1 MANITIGNLNIPTNN
16 SSSPSSSS
24 SSGNNN
30 NNNIMEFKPIKNNN
44 NHNNTSSRNSSRTSS
59 PKSPSTRK
67 KNEILLA
74 ATMSDTTTSSNNSG
88 PLRRVGSKL
97 GLSNKDK
104 MRGDKL
110 ERPTSRR
117 QRSRKKT
124 SSAFQNS
131 GDSSTDNNF
140 CKDANSST
148 EASSR
153 DRSIRG
159 NKKVDSY
166 SNKKFI
172 KRRIEEFN
180 HMQLAIATTSRI
192 YKIFGKLYIRKLHNH
207 WEKTGIFGNIKSKA
221 DINSF
226 ADFFEQMCDQTES
239 RHGEMLRND
248 RRLIERLFYVFDKD
262 ENQYVDLRE
271 VAVTFAGLTAGSLED
286 RLRFSFRAMDNPN
299 NGALNVVELVNL
311 VRAFINH
318 GSNLSVAEGLGQIE
332 QYGSD
337 VITVRKYLKLELVTN
352 IKKKIGST
360 GVSLVV
366 TQQDRRNIMGKYGIF
381 TDEKLKSRILSWM
394 LIGGDA
400 DKKNITFETFLN
412 LVDLKPG
419 TKFDSEL
426 PVEMKD
432 LSHLMVDYASI
443 CNPYAAHDEADD
455 DDDDEKGDDDDDNGN
470 AGATDKA
477 KDGMHT
483 QNNNS
488 LVKSGDSSDGS
499 EIGGSNLRS
508 RTGSLK
514 KIKSPKSKEEKKAMK
529 DKRKYEEEEEINEA
543 KEATRKITLGIC
555 AMDKK
560 SRSRPMKEIMRRL
573 PEKEFEIVIF
583 GNDCLLNDPVEK
595 WPIVDCLI
603 GFYSGGFPLKK
614 AQEYVKLRQP
624 WCCNNLESEYVLRD
638 RRRVYNHLQKN
649 HIAVPPHVFC
659 SRDGYEGAPM
669 PVVIEK
675 EDYIIVNG
683 KKVEKPFVEKPVD
696 GEDHNIYVY
705 YSSKTG
711 GGSKRLFRKVNDRS
725 SKFYADENNIRMKG
739 SYIYESFLSTGGT
752 DIKVYTCG
760 PSYVHAEARKAPTL
774 DGIVQRDKN
783 GKEVRFPIVLRPFE
797 KLMAR
802 KVVLSFGMRFC
813 GFDILKC
820 RNKSYVC
827 DVNGFS
833 FVKTSVKYYEDAA
846 SILRE
851 MLTRYMGRHL
861 DRRASITELTPLPG
875 FESKEIDE
883 TPWGESINLE
893 SDTSKKDAT
902 TSNTDAQSV
911 DNNTDERKDADGLN
925 LANGVTDYLEE
936 SREKSTSIGNSD
948 PSKEELRCVI
958 GIFRHGDRTPKEK
971 LKIKTKNAQWISLH
985 KQFATS
991 PRDELKLKSSIELQT
1006 VVKTAESILVE
1017 LKKGNNMG
1025 NDKSNGSS
1033 DDNINQD
1040 DDMEDVEKEIESL
1053 TNLLRALN
1061 RGGSFSGINRK
1072 VQIKPME
1079 WKKINLS
1086 NVDEECSPITNAFNS
1101 PLLYNKDN
1109 NNKNIPLSPVRLP
1122 APAVSNGG
1130 NYGAFKRSH
1139 LQRDNSTSPNRNTDE
1154 EKNATQEQQFQ
1165 SLPSISR
1172 LSSLNIVQNANLNIF
1187 PKPPKSGNSWEM
1199 KDDDTNNK
1207 VTIAL
1212 TEEVT
1217 KVEVIVKWGGVLT
1230 SRGRKQAERLGVWC
1244 RNQLYPGENAGLL
1257 RLHSTF
1263 RHDLKIYSSDEG
1275 RVVTT
1280 AAAFAKGFL
1289 NLEGPLPPIITS
1301 LVRADEHVTDLLD
1314 DSSAASGHMK
1324 QVKKSLHK
1332 NISAKMSL
1340 AELKVAIAPTKSDSV
1355 LAALDFLGNMNDALH
1370 RLYNLIKSFTS
1381 SLEHISNSLANNSSA
1396 NDNGSV
1402 SVDVPVGTDLE
1413 VLNIVNNQRKQRLN
1427 RSGSSSKKSSQKPGV
1442 TPIEI
1447 NIDEWGEE
1455 IELIKMRW
1463 QKLENDL
1470 VKKISKKD
1478 GSIKWDISKIPDIY
1492 DCIKYDVLHN
1502 HAVVL
1507 DIKGVP
1513 DLYVLAKALADV
1525 VIPQEYGCQ
1534 LPEKIGIGAKI
1545 SQRLLRKIIADLAAS
1560 ATLGSEFKHET
1571 VYRLDSSYMSELNI
1585 RSLSRHV
1592 RTRLYFTSESHV
1604 HAVLNVLRF
1613 GAMVDNLVDLS
1624 DDISGNVSDRHGNV
1638 PLSEEARKFLSSSAE
1653 LNYLTHIVIRL
1664 YEILDDD
1671 DDEEEEEED
1680 YEEFDDEEVEQRQL
1694 EQEGATRNLSNE
1706 LNNDNMNGN
1715 SNAEENTNEEQHDGA
1730 NSASNNYMNG
1740 EEVRENNNEDDDDDG
1755 LDDDDL
1761 DDEELNNNRYRV
1773 EISFSSGMSPVP
1785 IEAKTSENKDNL
1797 EEITLAQ
1804 NVMHKYRVKVWRDR
1818 LDHTLPVE
1826 HLVVIQDLTFPE
1838 FENMI
1843 KGVLSKVKESDMG
1856 NAWSHVPGDSASD
1869 RDIDGK
1875 RSKTP
1880 SRRSSRGSRNSRP
1893 TSPQSS
1899 TKLDKN
1905 SSNKKTFKE
1914 PKNELPVTPKKS
1926 KSSSRPQSSPVSF

>member
-1 MANITIGNLNIPTNN
+1 MAENPPQPQANAVKLQPPTQEMQGKKEPINN
-16 SSSPSSSS
+16 SRQTTLTS
-24 SSGNNN
+24 
-30 NNNIMEFKPIKNNN
+30 FKPIGSTNTNDNDNNSAR
-44 NHNNTSSRNSSRTSS
+44 SSRNNSPRAKSRNNSVSKSQTS
-59 PKSPSTRK
+59 TG
-67 KNEILLA
+67 
-74 ATMSDTTTSSNNSG
+74 TNSG

-97 GLSNKDK
+97 GLANKDK
-104 MRGDKL
+104 LRTSGDQ
-110 ERPTSRR
+110 RPSSRK
-117 QRSRKKT
+117 QRSRKKGLNT
-124 SSAFQNS
+124 AQS
-131 GDSSTDNNF
+131 GDASNDNNY
-140 CKDANSST
+140 KDVNNAT
-148 EASSR
+148 EITSR
-153 DRSIRG
+153 DRAIRG
-159 NKKVDSY
+159 SKKVADGY
-166 SNKKFI
+166 SNSKFI
-172 KRRIEEFN
+172 KRRLEEFN
-180 HMQLAIATTSRI
+180 HMQLAITTTSRI
-192 YKIFGKLYIRKLHNH
+192 FKIFGKVDICKLYKH
-207 WEKTGIFGNIKSKA
+207 WEDRKIFGNIPSVA
-221 DINSF
+221 NIDAF
-226 ADFFEQMCDQTES
+226 ADFFNQMCDETES

-262 ENQYVDLRE
+262 QKQHVDLRE
-271 VAVTFAGLTAGSLED
+271 VAVTVAGLTAGTLED
-286 RLRFSFRAMDNPN
+286 RLKFCFRAMDNPD
-299 NGALNVVELVNL
+299 NGRLNANELVNL

-318 GSNLSVAEGLGQIE
+318 GSNLSIAEGLRQIE
-332 QYGSD
+332 QYGTD
-337 VITVRKYLKLELVTN
+337 IVTLRKYLKLEVVTN
-352 IKKKIGST
+352 IKKAVGST
-360 GVSLVV
+360 GASLVV
-366 TQQDRRNIMGKYGIF
+366 TQQDRRNIMVKYGIF
-381 TDEKLKSRILSWM
+381 TDAKIRTRVLKWM
-394 LIGGDA
+394 LIGGDT
-400 DKKNITFETFLN
+400 DSITFKTFLQ
-412 LVDLKPG
+412 LVALTPG
-419 TKFDSEL
+419 EKFDIGL

-432 LSHLMVDYASI
+432 LSRLIVDYASN
-443 CNPYAAHDEADD
+443 CNPYRVDD
-455 DDDDEKGDDDDDNGN
+455 IMDDDEEDEVQDQGDEDGESVDVFNKKDDSNYNDSKDIDVEGVTD
-470 AGATDKA
+470 ATRS
-477 KDGMHT
+477 
-483 QNNNS
+483 N
-488 LVKSGDSSDGS
+488 
-499 EIGGSNLRS
+499 GSNIRS
-508 RTGSLK
+508 RAGSLK
-514 KIKSPKSKEEKKAMK
+514 KTKSPKTIEEKKAK
-529 DKRKYEEEEEINEA
+529 ADKRRNEEEEEMEEA
-543 KEATRKITLGIC
+543 IEATRKIRLGIC

-638 RRRVYNHLQKN
+638 RRKVYSHLQKN

-675 EDYIIVNG
+675 EDYIVVNG
-683 KKVEKPFVEKPVD
+683 QKVEKPFVEKPVD

-725 SKFYADENNIRMKG
+725 SKFYADVNNIRMEG

-846 SILRE
+846 TILRE

-883 TPWGESINLE
+883 TPWGESINLGPNQMV
-893 SDTSKKDAT
+893 DSKNSYNSAQT
-902 TSNTDAQSV
+902 GGAQSMGTNS
-911 DNNTDERKDADGLN
+911 NNNNNSAGESSNIQTNEFNN
-925 LANGVTDYLEE
+925 LGE

-948 PSKEELRCVI
+948 PSREELRCVI
-958 GIFRHGDRTPKEK
+958 GVFRHGDRTPKEK
-971 LKIKTKNAQWISLH
+971 LKIKTKNRQWISLH
-985 KQFATS
+985 KKFSSS

-1006 VVKTAESILVE
+1006 VVKTAESILLE
-1017 LKKGNNMG
+1017 LR
-1025 NDKSNGSS
+1025 KSNAVNGSGSGSNSS
-1033 DDNINQD
+1033 DDNNNQD
-1040 DDMEDVEKEIESL
+1040 EDGEIVEKEIQSL

-1072 VQIKPME
+1072 VQIKPLE
-1079 WKKINLS
+1079 WKKIKLS
-1086 NVDEECSPITNAFNS
+1086 NVDEEFSPIPTPDFNS
-1101 PLLYNKDN
+1101 PLLYNRDAKDVA
-1109 NNKNIPLSPVRLP
+1109 LSPVRLP
-1122 APAVSNGG
+1122 GPAVTEGRGKYS
-1130 NYGAFKRSH
+1130 AFTGLLK
-1139 LQRDNSTSPNRNTDE
+1139 RDNSTSPKKQDKHTDTG
-1154 EKNATQEQQFQ
+1154 KRQQPQ
-1165 SLPSISR
+1165 QR
-1172 LSSLNIVQNANLNIF
+1172 LLSASCSTLARETSLNEDGGGGLISPRGTHKINSLEVDGD
-1187 PKPPKSGNSWEM
+1187 GNGYDNFS
-1199 KDDDTNNK
+1199 
-1207 VTIAL
+1207 VTV

-1230 SRGRKQAERLGVWC
+1230 SRGRKQAERLGEWC

-1301 LVRADEHVTDLLD
+1301 LVRSDEHVTALLD
-1314 DSSAASGHMK
+1314 DSSAASKHMK
-1324 QVKKSLHK
+1324 EVKKSLHK
-1332 NISAKMSL
+1332 NMSSKMSVNS
-1340 AELKVAIAPTKSDSV
+1340 LKDVIAPTKSDSV
-1355 LAALDFLGNMNDALH
+1355 LNAINFLGNINDAIH
-1370 RLYNLIKSFTS
+1370 RLYSLIKSFTA
-1381 SLEHISNSLANNSSA
+1381 SLEHISISLTSNAQLGNSDNVSADVSDHNGIDVIPPPGNN
-1396 NDNGSV
+1396 
-1402 SVDVPVGTDLE
+1402 
-1413 VLNIVNNQRKQRLN
+1413 RN
-1427 RSGSSSKKSSQKPGV
+1427 RSSSSSNSTKQPHI

-1463 QKLENDL
+1463 KKLESDL
-1470 VKKISKKD
+1470 VKKINKKD

-1525 VIPQEYGCQ
+1525 VIPQEYGCK

-1585 RSLSRHV
+1585 KSLSRHV

-1613 GAMVDNLVDLS
+1613 GAMVDSLVDADWNITNS
-1624 DDISGNVSDRHGNV
+1624 DEKKNV
-1638 PLSEEARKFLSSSAE
+1638 PLSDEAHKFLSGSAE

-1664 YEILDDD
+1664 YEINEDDDDD
-1671 DDEEEEEED
+1671 DDEEEEE
-1680 YEEFDDEEVEQRQL
+1680 DDEQIVTKQNALDNLDHVSTNGGDDTQVAPINRN
-1694 EQEGATRNLSNE
+1694 EGSL
-1706 LNNDNMNGN
+1706 
-1715 SNAEENTNEEQHDGA
+1715 DGDRKV
-1730 NSASNNYMNG
+1730 S
-1740 EEVRENNNEDDDDDG
+1740 ETEDINNNKDNLDNGDVEDEDLDDDG
-1755 LDDDDL
+1755 
-1761 DDEELNNNRYRV
+1761 EELNSNRFRV

-1785 IEAKTSENKDNL
+1785 IEAKTLAKTNL

-1856 NAWSHVPGDSASD
+1856 NAWSHLPSDSTSD
-1869 RDIDGK
+1869 REIDSK
-1875 RSKTP
+1875 RSRTP
-1880 SRRSSRGSRNSRP
+1880 NRRNSR
-1893 TSPQSS
+1893 SS
-1899 TKLDKN
+1899 KN
-1905 SSNKKTFKE
+1905 SNGCG
-1914 PKNELPVTPKKS
+1914 KNDNRLTPQKV
-1926 KSSSRPQSSPVSF
+1926 QSPGDKPLSF